1 VDLSRAYSIT
11 NVVASASSLPAQA
24 TPPAPTSLIKPAHAC
39 RVRQPQAVCKPSK
52 RANAQTCRTRRRNT
66 TKGMTCQLSGPV
78 LRGRHRQMAER
89 GSAAREVKIASREPF
104 EMVGEEVDTTAM
116 LIGVCR
122 ERIYIP
128 TPSQL
133 YIPTPSQLF
142 LDSFN
147 KNISNKKSII
157 QPYNLY

>member
-1 VDLSRAYSIT
+1 
-11 NVVASASSLPAQA
+11 
-24 TPPAPTSLIKPAHAC
+24 
-39 RVRQPQAVCKPSK
+39 
-52 RANAQTCRTRRRNT
+52 
-66 TKGMTCQLSGPV
+66 
-78 LRGRHRQMAER
+78 MAER
-89 GSAAREVKIASREPF
+89 VSAAREVKIASREPF

-133 YIPTPSQLF
+133 F

-147 KNISNKKSII
+147 KTISNKKSII